1 MMHPDKKYIFI
12 TNILPPYRIFIF
24 NELAAIGKVRNFA
37 FEVIVMGKTEVG
49 RFWQLDTRKLNFKNW
64 VDEKGIYFYLFGRF
78 HFHFNPGII
87 KYIINCGKCNVVLG
101 GSWNDI
107 NVLTITILKRLGL
120 ISCYISFWSEANYL
134 SEATK
139 STCLKGNFKR
149 FVLGTCDKYFIIP
162 GDLARITLFEKWHIK
177 KKNVIYLPNLIDN
190 KFFKI
195 DRSAPNAR
203 LSSSVKIVLIVARL
217 IENTKGILNF
227 LNSIDYT
234 SNFMIRVAGD
244 GSDREL
250 MQAYLI
256 KNKLG
261 DRVILL
267 GNLTEQQLRFE
278 YSNANLFVLPSFTD
292 PSPLSIV
299 EASFMSLPL
308 FISENCGNKSELLE
322 EGRNG
327 LSFNPLNL
335 IQIRSKFAS
344 MIGLS
349 NVELQEM
356 GNISLEIANRN
367 FNPQIVL
374 NSLISNFE

>member
-1 MMHPDKKYIFI
+1 MVHPDKKYIFL
-12 TNILPPYRIFIF
+12 TNILPPYRIFVF

-87 KYIINCGKCNVVLG
+87 KYIIKCGKCNVVLG

-107 NVLTITILKRLGL
+107 NVLTITILKRL
-120 ISCYISFWSEANYL
+120 
-134 SEATK
+134 
-139 STCLKGNFKR
+139 
-149 FVLGTCDKYFIIP
+149 TCDKYFIIP
-162 GDLARITLFEKWHIK
+162 GDLARITLFEKWHIR

-190 KFFKI
+190 RFFKI
-195 DRSAPNAR
+195 DPSVLNKR

-250 MQAYLI
+250 VQAYLI

-261 DRVILL
+261 DKVSLL

-308 FISENCGNKSELLE
+308 FISENCGNKGELLE

-356 GNISLEIANRN
+356 GSISLEIANRN

-374 NSLISNFE
+374 NGLINNLE